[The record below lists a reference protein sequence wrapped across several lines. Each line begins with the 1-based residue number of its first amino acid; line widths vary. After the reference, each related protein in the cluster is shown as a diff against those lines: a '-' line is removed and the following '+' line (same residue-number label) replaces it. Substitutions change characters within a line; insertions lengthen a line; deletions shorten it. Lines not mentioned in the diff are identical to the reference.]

1 MNLSDETQA
10 VKHRKKPLAMVASI
24 GPEGNTG
31 VNGKQ
36 EYGGRIMITERM
48 KKSIQEDRIIYTQTW
63 NAGKQEVAIKYFQ
76 EAKAHYL
83 RLGVTDEEF
92 RNAWNNK

>member
-1 MNLSDETQA
+1 
-10 VKHRKKPLAMVASI
+10 
-24 GPEGNTG
+24 
-31 VNGKQ
+31 
-36 EYGGRIMITERM
+36 MITERM